1 MNSNVSKA
9 TFSRL
14 PLYLDYL
21 KKISKEGSEFVSSTK
36 IAKALNL
43 GEVQAR
49 KDLSSVSGKGRPKTG
64 YLTRELIQELEEILG
79 VNNVSSAVVVGAG
92 RLGSAMLSYEGFLKY
107 GLKITAS
114 FDNNED
120 VIKQQKSGVVLP
132 LSELGEYVKNNG
144 IKTGIIAVP
153 RTSAQQVCDL
163 MIENGIKAI
172 WNFAPCNL
180 TIPDDVLLFQ
190 ENLALSLAYLNYQL
204 KVKEQLSE

>member
-1 MNSNVSKA
+1 MNLNVSKA

-14 PLYLDYL
+14 PLYLQYL
-21 KKISKEGSEFVSSTK
+21 KKISNEGAEFVSSTK

-49 KDLSSVSGKGRPKTG
+49 KDLNSVSGKGRPKTG
-64 YLTRELIQELEEILG
+64 YLTRELIEELEEILG

-92 RLGSAMLSYEGFLKY
+92 RLGSAMLSYEGFLNY
-107 GLKITAS
+107 GLQITAS
-114 FDNNED
+114 FDNNEE
-120 VIKQQKSGVVLP
+120 VIKKQKSRSVLP
-132 LSELGEYVKNNG
+132 LTEFSDYVKTNG

-163 MIENGIKAI
+163 MIQSGIKAI

-180 TIPDDVLLFQ
+180 NVPKDVLLLQ

-204 KVKEQLSE
+204 KVEEQLSE

>member
-1 MNSNVSKA
+1 MNLNVSKA

-14 PLYLDYL
+14 PLYLQYL
-21 KKISKEGSEFVSSTK
+21 KKISNEGAEFVSSTK

-49 KDLSSVSGKGRPKTG
+49 KDLNSVSGKGRPKTG
-64 YLTRELIQELEEILG
+64 YLTSELIEGLEEILG
-79 VNNVSSAVVVGAG
+79 VNNVSSAVVAGAG
-92 RLGSAMLSYEGFLKY
+92 RLGSAMLSYEGFLNY
-107 GLKITAS
+107 GLQITAS
-114 FDNNED
+114 FDSNEE
-120 VIKQQKSGVVLP
+120 VIKKQKSRSVLP
-132 LSELGEYVKNNG
+132 LTEFSDYVKTNG

-163 MIENGIKAI
+163 MIQSGIKAI

-180 TIPDDVLLFQ
+180 NVPKDVLLLQ

-204 KVKEQLSE
+204 KVEEQLSE